1 MLLDNNKNMENKQ
14 AINVLIQV
22 AHLAQKGGLLQL
34 NDAVAVAQA
43 INALTPAKEEIKE
56 SAEEVK

>member
-1 MLLDNNKNMENKQ
+1 MENKQ
-14 AINVLIQV
+14 AIEILIQV

-43 INALTPAKEEIKE
+43 IDVLTPKEEPKE
-56 SAEEVK
+56 DVK

>member
-1 MLLDNNKNMENKQ
+1 MTSEQ
-14 AINVLIQV
+14 AIDILIQV

-43 INALTPAKEEIKE
+43 ISILKPAKEEVRD
-56 SAEEVK
+56 SAENTK

>member
-1 MLLDNNKNMENKQ
+1 MKNED
-14 AINVLIQV
+14 AIKILIQV
-22 AHLAQKGGLLQL
+22 AHLAQKAGALQL

-43 INALTPAKEEIKE
+43 ISLLSPSKEEVKD

>member
-1 MLLDNNKNMENKQ
+1 MENKQ
-14 AINVLIQV
+14 AIEILIQV

-43 INALTPAKEEIKE
+43 ISVLAPKEEEKKE
-56 SAEEVK
+56 VEKELVN